1 MANPMIFDEL
11 IDRIAT
17 YVDSGVIKRQEA
29 YDHARLCLL
38 DSLACAFIGMRYPD
52 CNKLLGPLTRHSFV
66 DDGVRVP
73 GTHFEMNPVEAAFN
87 IGTAI
92 RWLDYNDTWLAK
104 EWAHPSDNLGGIFSV
119 IDYESRIARD
129 HGRTPYSM
137 RDLFTAMIK
146 AYEIQGLLTLENS
159 FNAVGLDH
167 VILVKL
173 ASTAVATKLLGG
185 NKEKICHAI
194 SQALVDGDSLRT
206 YRHGAI
212 SGNRKSWAAGDATSR
227 GVWLAQ
233 ITMRGENGYPNV
245 LSAEKWGFNDVI
257 LKGKP
262 LTLNQ
267 ELGSYVIENILFKPQ
282 FPCEFHGQTAVE
294 AALKLYPEVNLRW
307 DDIEKITIRTQES
320 TMRII
325 SKSGKLY
332 SPADRDHCLQ
342 YMVAVA
348 MIFGELRADHYDEHF
363 SADPR
368 IDPLREKMVVTEEP
382 AFSKDYLNPQIRSI
396 SNAIQVHFKDGS
408 STKEV
413 LVEYPL
419 GHPMRRKESL
429 AALEKKFH
437 TAAMTHFP
445 TDQYQKILAA
455 VEDQKTLEKMAVD
468 ELISLFVK
476 TG

>member
-1 MANPMIFDEL
+1 MANPMQFDDIIE
-11 IDRIAT
+11 IIAD
-17 YVDSGVIKRQEA
+17 YVDSGVIQSEEA
-29 YDHARLCLL
+29 YKHARLCLL
-38 DSLACAFIGMRYPD
+38 DSLACAFVGMRYPD
-52 CNKLLGPLTRHSFV
+52 CKKLLGPLTRHSFV

-92 RWLDYNDTWLAK
+92 RWLDFNDTWLAK
-104 EWAHPSDNLGGIFSV
+104 EWAHPSDNLGSIISV
-119 IDYESRIARD
+119 IDYESRVARD
-129 HGRTPYSM
+129 HGRTPFTV

-167 VILVKL
+167 VILVKI

-206 YRHGAI
+206 YRHGAM

-233 ITMRGENGYPNV
+233 ITMRGENGYPNA
-245 LSAEKWGFNDVI
+245 LTAEKWGFNDVI
-257 LKGKP
+257 LQGKP
-262 LTLNQ
+262 LTLKKS
-267 ELGSYVIENILFKPQ
+267 LSSYVIENILFKPQ

-294 AALKLYPEVNLRW
+294 AALKLYPEVKLRW
-307 DDIEKITIRTQES
+307 DDIERITIRTQES

-325 SKSGKLY
+325 SKTGKLY

-342 YMVAVA
+342 YMVAAALV
-348 MIFGELRADHYDEHF
+348 FGELRADHYDEHF

-368 IDPLREKMVVTEEP
+368 LDPLREKMVVSED
-382 AFSKDYLNPQIRSI
+382 ASFSRDYLNPNIRSI
-396 SNAIQVHFKDGS
+396 ANAIQVHFKDGT
-408 STKEV
+408 STKDV

-429 AALEKKFH
+429 PALESKFH
-437 TAAMTHFP
+437 MAAMTHFP
-445 TDQYQKILAA
+445 TEQYQKILNA
-455 VEDQKTLEKMAVD
+455 VEDQKILERMPAD
-468 ELISLFVK
+468 EFISLLVK
-476 TG
+476 AE